1 MRLALT
7 SDLHVDHHPEVIP
20 LVAEQ
25 ARRLEAEVLI
35 VAGDLSSSLEHLERA
50 LAELRQA
57 SGARRAL
64 FVPGNH
70 DLWCTAGGPTSRARY
85 DELIPACARSAGFDP
100 LGHRPV
106 AIDSPSGPIH
116 FVGVTGWYDFSLRN
130 RALDSTFSL
139 EDYRRGAFGRLRW
152 NDTTRV
158 VWPGDDGHPLEA
170 PEICA
175 AQIASLTAQLA
186 AVAGAPSV
194 VVTHH
199 LPFSEL
205 VTYHDPNPT
214 SGAPRPGR
222 DLPWDFLNGFMGSA
236 LLGEAILAAPG
247 VRLVCS
253 GHTHFRKSAR
263 IKGASGPLRAEVS
276 PVGYPREYA
285 RAGLDLAARV
295 AERVTLVDLPS

>member
-1 MRLALT
+1 MRIALT

-20 LVAEQ
+20 LVAER

-50 LAELRQA
+50 LAGLREA

-70 DLWCTAGGPTSRARY
+70 DLWCTAGGPSSRARY
-85 DELIPACARSAGFDP
+85 HELIPACARSAGFDP
-100 LGHRPV
+100 LGHQPI
-106 AIDSPSGPIH
+106 AIDSPAGPIH
-116 FVGVTGWYDFSLRN
+116 FAGVTGWYDFSLRN
-130 RALDSTFSL
+130 RELDATFTP
-139 EDYRRGAFGRLRW
+139 EDYRRGAFGPLRW
-152 NDTTRV
+152 NDTARV
-158 VWPGDDGHPLEA
+158 VWPDDEGHPLEA
-170 PEICA
+170 PAICA
-175 AQIASLTAQLA
+175 AQVANLQAQLA
-186 AVAGAPSV
+186 SIAGAPSV

-205 VTYHDPNPT
+205 VTYRDPNPP
-214 SGAPRPGR
+214 SGTPRAGR

-236 LLGEAILAAPG
+236 ALGEAILAAPG

-263 IKGASGPLRAEVS
+263 LKGASGPVRAEVS

-295 AERVTLVDLPS
+295 AERVTLIDLPS